1 MSDSAAG
8 ALNGEVVSPKPD
20 KGKDAAPKK
29 GFFGRIGDFF
39 RKIAVFVRQ
48 VISELKKVVTPT
60 RSEYINYVIVVI
72 IFILIV
78 MAFVLVLDFLVGKGV
93 GLLFG

>member
-8 ALNGEVVSPKPD
+8 ALNDEVVDPKPG
-20 KGKDAAPKK
+20 KGKGAAPKQ
-29 GFFGRIGDFF
+29 GFF
-39 RKIAVFVRQ
+39 RKIAVFIRQ

-60 RSEYINYVIVVI
+60 RSEYINYVIVVV

-93 GLLFG
+93 GFLFG